1 MQFSSMGFIRV
12 LERSRLSFFFLILF
26 RWSLFFEIFLADPN
40 MGGRT
45 HVANATRYNIWVQC
59 DSDRHIITEASQK
72 ISDSYSEEY
81 KKMFSH
87 EDSGSAGKI
96 YIRRS

>member
-1 MQFSSMGFIRV
+1 MSVEGYFSR
-12 LERSRLSFFFLILF
+12 
-26 RWSLFFEIFLADPN
+26 FLAVLN
-40 MGGRT
+40 MPDTT
-45 HVANATRYNIWVQC
+45 HVANGTRYNIWVQC
-59 DSDRHIITEASQK
+59 DSDRHTITEASQK

>member
-1 MQFSSMGFIRV
+1 MEVI
-12 LERSRLSFFFLILF
+12 F
-26 RWSLFFEIFLADPN
+26 RDFLAALN
-40 MGGRT
+40 MPDTT

-87 EDSGSAGKI
+87 EYSGSIGKI
-96 YIRRS
+96 YIRRSRKWGTGAGDPDSL